1 MMLHSISKKRQ
12 TCRSSCK
19 WTVHPSTRTR
29 LPRCSCICRLCKRGA
44 RMTPKEMH
52 PIKRVMAKSPYA
64 PDRVEAIFS
73 SPLTTTST
81 DISHTTSDHTELSRG
96 RIDTAALQAAMEIE
110 FANPRISLYSP
121 IAATILEYL
130 DRTTPQFCKNE
141 TGATCLNRALKDAF
155 PELWSAI
162 TAKNATDPIW
172 IEHNRNRRESTR
184 KRDEI

>member
-1 MMLHSISKKRQ
+1 
-12 TCRSSCK
+12 
-19 WTVHPSTRTR
+19 
-29 LPRCSCICRLCKRGA
+29 
-44 RMTPKEMH
+44 MT

-64 PDRVEAIFS
+64 SDTVEAIFS
-73 SPLTTTST
+73 SPLKKTST
-81 DISHTTSDHTELSRG
+81 GIGHTTSNHTEPSRG
-96 RIDTAALQAAMEIE
+96 EIDTAALQAAMEVG

-141 TGATCLNRALKDAF
+141 TGATCLNRALKDSF
-155 PELWSAI
+155 SELWSAI

-172 IEHNRNRRESTR
+172 IEHNRNRRKSTR